1 MYHDVYG
8 DAEKARRVFSALPEA
23 ARDLTGVDFSAASK
37 ACPHGVDIARH
48 MERARQILV

>member
-8 DAEKARRVFSALPEA
+8 DAAKARRVFSALPEA
-23 ARDLTGVDFSAASK
+23 ARALDGVDFAAANR
-37 ACPHGVDIARH
+37 ACPHGVDVARH